1 MQYITGFEHY
11 RDDAETAVTL
21 GKFDGLH
28 RGHRK
33 LVERI
38 MEHVE
43 QDPALKSVVCFFEMT
58 EFKKMCHLD
67 TKKLMMNEERAIRL
81 DDKVDYL
88 IECPFLSVKEM
99 EAEAFIEKILSELF
113 HARYIVVGENFRF
126 GHDRRGDIGMLEKY
140 QERFGYRLEV
150 IPNEYY
156 GDRIVSSTYVR
167 EVIKTG
173 NIDLVN
179 RLLSYPYTIA
189 GTVRKSDGMGRKL
202 GYPTMDIFPCQEKI
216 LPPAGAFV
224 CKMNVEGKW
233 YQGVCNI
240 GQKPTV
246 SEGNE
251 TILSVHLFCYE
262 EKEEA
267 HGKAVVLQLYHYLR
281 PEEKFEGIDQLRH
294 QIHKDI
300 REAKRYF
307 LMTIDSRRT
316 LLEIQNKKEEKN

>member
-11 RDDAETAVTL
+11 KEEARTAVTL

-43 QDPALKSVVCFFEMT
+43 QDPSLKSVVCFFEMT
-58 EFKKMCHLD
+58 EFKKMRHLD
-67 TKKLMMNEERAIRL
+67 QKKLMMNEERALRL
-81 DDKVDYL
+81 EGRVDYL

-99 EAEAFIEKILSELF
+99 EAEVFIEKILSGLF

-126 GHDRRGDIGMLEKY
+126 GHERRGDVEMLARY
-140 QERFGYRLEV
+140 QEQYGYRLEV

-156 GDRIVSSTYVR
+156 GDRIVSSTYVK
-167 EVIKTG
+167 EVMRTG

-179 RLLSYPYTIA
+179 RLLSYPYTIV
-189 GTVRKSDGMGRKL
+189 GTITKGEGLGRRI
-202 GYPTMDIFPCQEKI
+202 GYPTMDIYPCQEKI
-216 LPPAGAFV
+216 LPPSGAYV
-224 CKMNVEGKW
+224 CKLQVDKEW

-246 SEGNE
+246 SDQEE

-262 EKEEA
+262 ETGEA
-267 HGKAVVLQLYHYLR
+267 DGKPVVLQLYHYLR
-281 PEEKFEGIDQLRH
+281 PEEKFEDVEELKQ
-294 QIHKDI
+294 QIQDDI
-300 REAKRYF
+300 REGKRHF
-307 LMTIDSRRT
+307 LLTMESRRT
-316 LLEIQNKKEEKN
+316 LLEIKHKNEEKN

>member
-11 RDDAETAVTL
+11 RDDAQTAVTL

-43 QDPALKSVVCFFEMT
+43 QNPALKSVVCFFEMT

-99 EAEAFIEKILSELF
+99 EAEVFIEKILAELF
-113 HARYIVVGENFRF
+113 HAKYIVVGENFRF
-126 GHDRRGDIGMLEKY
+126 GHERRGDVGMLAKY
-140 QERFGYRLEV
+140 QKEFGYYLEV

-156 GDRIVSSTYVR
+156 GERIVSSTYVR
-167 EVIKTG
+167 EVMRTG

-216 LPPAGAFV
+216 LPPNGAYV
-224 CKMNVEGKW
+224 CKLSVDGQW

-281 PEEKFEGIDQLRH
+281 PEEKFEGIDLLRY
-294 QIHKDI
+294 QIHEDI
-300 REAKRYF
+300 RQAKRHF

-316 LLEIQNKKEEKN
+316 LLEIKKKKEEKN